1 MSKAPEPGEV
11 LAGKYRVDRVLGQGG
26 MGVVVEARH
35 LQLEERVAMK
45 FLLPEYAQHPEAS
58 ARFLREARAAVKI
71 KSEHVARVV
80 DVGTLDSGAP
90 YMVMEF
96 LQGRDLS
103 QDVAHRGALPVEEAV
118 EFILQACEAIAE
130 AHAQGIVHRDLKPA
144 NLFLTQRAD
153 GSPSIKVLD
162 FGISK
167 VTMPTES
174 GPDMSLT
181 KTSAMMGSPLY
192 MAPEQMRSSRDA
204 DARSDV
210 WSLGAILFELLTARP
225 PFDAES
231 LPELCAKIL
240 TEQPP
245 PLHSLRAALPKEL
258 DAVIGR
264 CLARDREARFSNVA
278 EFAVALVPFAPKRA
292 RGSAERVSR
301 VLTAAGISRTDFT
314 LAALGSTPA
323 PVGQP
328 APAATARP
336 AGTATAWG
344 QTAGGVGTKRNVA
357 LASVAAVAVVAAG
370 IAAVLLLGRGEPAER
385 IDQPGA
391 LSEGPPSQPEPP
403 PITAPPPRAEPTAPP
418 EAVASTTAAEAA
430 MVASGAAG
438 PLTAPS
444 AEPTVI
450 AKVPRR
456 PLKTRPAPKPTSTA
470 KPQAPST
477 SEALFGDRK

>member
-1 MSKAPEPGEV
+1 MSKAPGPGEV
-11 LAGKYRVDRVLGQGG
+11 LAGKYRIERVLGQGG

-35 LQLEERVAMK
+35 LQLDERVAMK

-80 DVGTLDSGAP
+80 DVGTLESGAP

-103 QDVAHRGALPVEEAV
+103 QDVAHRGGLPVEEAV

-144 NLFLTQRAD
+144 NLFLTHRAD
-153 GSPSIKVLD
+153 GSPSVKVLD

-167 VTMPTES
+167 VTVPTES

-204 DARSDV
+204 DARSDI
-210 WSLGAILFELLTARP
+210 WSLGAILFELLTGRP

-240 TEQPP
+240 TEKPP
-245 PLHSLRAALPKEL
+245 PLNSLRADLPKEL
-258 DAVIGR
+258 DEVVGR
-264 CLARDREARFSNVA
+264 CLERDREARFSNVA
-278 EFAVALVPFAPKRA
+278 ELAVALVPFAPKRA

-301 VLTAAGISRTDFT
+301 VLTAAGISRSDFS
-314 LAALGSTPA
+314 LAALGSTVP
-323 PVGQP
+323 
-328 APAATARP
+328 P

-344 QTAGGVGTKRNVA
+344 QTAGGVGKKRNVA
-357 LASVAAVAVVAAG
+357 LASAAAVAVVAAG
-370 IAAVLLLGRGEPAER
+370 LAAVMLLGENSGEQ
-385 IDQPGA
+385 IQQPGA
-391 LSEGPPSQPEPP
+391 LSEVPPSPP
-403 PITAPPPRAEPTAPP
+403 MPPATAAPLPARAEPTAPAEP
-418 EAVASTTAAEAA
+418 AASTAVHEAA
-430 MVASGAAG
+430 SAAANSPPAESSAQPVVA
-438 PLTAPS
+438 
-444 AEPTVI
+444 
-450 AKVPRR
+450 AKSPRR
-456 PLKTRPAPKPTSTA
+456 PVKARPAPKPTSTA
-470 KPQAPST
+470 KPQPTT